1 MSAHDLQKA
10 TGAVDSRHLLLL
22 GTGPGL
28 GASVARRF
36 AREAYRLTLVAR
48 SQATTAALADELR
61 GEGIDVTVVAAD
73 VGDPDR
79 LRAAV
84 APLFGR
90 PGAPGV
96 VIYSAALAASDE
108 LLSVTPEQLAAAYA
122 VNVIGAV
129 VTAQLAVPAMRAA
142 GSGTLLFTGGGF
154 ADALP
159 ESLATLSLG
168 KLTLRGV
175 ATMLARQVRDDGIHA
190 GSLTILG
197 QIAAGTPFDPDR
209 IADAYWTI
217 RNEEPDAWREEYRFD
232 GALETREDPL
242 LRGLDVVPEEG
253 LEPPTRG
260 L

>member
-1 MSAHDLQKA
+1 MSARNLQTA
-10 TGAVDSRHLLLL
+10 ESAVDPTHLLVI
-22 GTGPGL
+22 GAGPGL

-36 AREAYRLTLVAR
+36 AREGYRLTLVAR
-48 SQATTAALADELR
+48 SDAKIAELTDELR
-61 GEGIDVTVVAAD
+61 GVGTVVTVVASDA
-73 VGDPDR
+73 GDADR

-84 APLFGR
+84 APLFAG

-108 LLSVTPEQLAAAYA
+108 LLGVTPEQLAAAYA

-142 GSGTLLFTGGGF
+142 GGGTLLFTGGGF

-168 KLTLRGV
+168 KLALRGV
-175 ATMLARQVRDDGIHA
+175 ATMLARQLRDDGIHA

-209 IADAYWTI
+209 IADAYWAI
-217 RNEEPDAWREEYRFD
+217 RNEDPDAWREEYRFD
-232 GALETREDPL
+232 GAVATP
-242 LRGLDVVPEEG
+242 GLAPAVSRNVG
-253 LEPPTRG
+253 
-260 L
+260 